1 MRRIFSLLTLLSLSS
16 PFIPLQAHAE
26 GAFYLVSAYYSPI
39 EWQDF
44 YLHETFA
51 DEIKMNGEGTHTASG
66 QAVRIGVVAAPRDIP
81 FNTRVHTKQT
91 LTIKGTPVNFEFHG
105 TVLDRG
111 GAITSGAKL
120 PRLDVYMGKGQAGLC
135 RAINF
140 GVQTVYIDINNDT
153 SIPDTTN
160 FDNIPSDCKNPHNET
175 VPLASGSTTRVF
187 DPFTMPINAVS
198 PEADV
203 KIVQNLLAR
212 LGAYTGPVDGIF
224 DEDFVEAIFQFQK
237 SNGIVQARTD
247 DGSGTYGPKTRA
259 MLKALLSGTLNKTDN
274 TTIVNASA
282 TTDTT
287 GTTGTSTTTT
297 ISGLSAEGITELQK
311 KLKELGYFK
320 FEPDGILNK
329 RLVDAIYAFQAAKKI
344 VNGEEDPG
352 AGYYGSVTETTLG
365 ETYNGYLAKLDSIIA
380 LERDLDAA
388 KLARDE
394 VLNKKKLEYAD
405 TLKKIPTVKLG
416 QVHSGIRVLQKIL
429 KQMGYMTN
437 KDTAIFGSI
446 TKAALAKYQ
455 LELKVIDSINDPS
468 AGILGDKTREAIA
481 IDLYNRWLKEDKA
494 TNAQVDKLQAQLD
507 ELKKN

>member
-1 MRRIFSLLTLLSLSS
+1 
-16 PFIPLQAHAE
+16 
-26 GAFYLVSAYYSPI
+26 
-39 EWQDF
+39 
-44 YLHETFA
+44 
-51 DEIKMNGEGTHTASG
+51 MNGEGTHTASG
-66 QAVRIGVVAAPRDIP
+66 QAVRIGVVAAPREIP

-91 LTIKGTPVNFEFHG
+91 LTIKGTPINFEFHG

-111 GAITSGAKL
+111 GAITSGSKL
-120 PRLDVYMGKGQAGLC
+120 PRLDIYMGKGQAGLC

-203 KIVQNLLAR
+203 KIVQNLLSR
-212 LGAYTGPVDGIF
+212 LGSYTGSIDGIF

-237 SNGIVQARTD
+237 ANGIVQVRTD
-247 DGSGTYGPKTRA
+247 DGAGTYGPKTRA

-274 TTIVNASA
+274 TTIVNAA
-282 TTDTT
+282 ATTTDTT
-287 GTTGTSTTTT
+287 TTTTAT
-297 ISGLSAEGITELQK
+297 ISGLSAESITELQK

-352 AGYYGSVTETTLG
+352 AGYYGSVTETTL
-365 ETYNGYLAKLDSIIA
+365 
-380 LERDLDAA
+380 
-388 KLARDE
+388 
-394 VLNKKKLEYAD
+394 
-405 TLKKIPTVKLG
+405 
-416 QVHSGIRVLQKIL
+416 
-429 KQMGYMTN
+429 
-437 KDTAIFGSI
+437 
-446 TKAALAKYQ
+446 
-455 LELKVIDSINDPS
+455 
-468 AGILGDKTREAIA
+468 
-481 IDLYNRWLKEDKA
+481 
-494 TNAQVDKLQAQLD
+494 
-507 ELKKN
+507 